1 MLLLQEQD
9 RSLEFLKIRFKGP
22 AAASTGGLQLRQGSG
37 FALAES
43 VQESGQDTVGTGAE
57 TAQCREG
64 TAAVP
69 DAPGSW
75 GKHRAGTLMSSAH
88 VELPDRIQISPTIR
102 AQQVQGVQGALNV
115 FSMCC
120 VYSLRVTGASLRDL
134 GMLSA
139 CCRLLS
145 ESAHELQSPSHLFL
159 ETLGRNPAIDKTFGE
174 GQQESDKKLF
184 YCQFS
189 KNPGGNDNK
198 GEAWA
203 V

>member
-1 MLLLQEQD
+1 M
-9 RSLEFLKIRFKGP
+9 
-22 AAASTGGLQLRQGSG
+22 
-37 FALAES
+37 
-43 VQESGQDTVGTGAE
+43 QESGQDTVGTGAE

-64 TAAVP
+64 PAAVP
-69 DAPGSW
+69 DASGSW
-75 GKHRAGTLMSSAH
+75 GKHHVGTLMSLAH
-88 VELPDRIQISPTIR
+88 VKLPDCIQISSTIR

-120 VYSLRVTGASLRDL
+120 VYSLRVTRASLWDL

-139 CCRLLS
+139 CCRLQS
-145 ESAHELQSPSHLFL
+145 ESAHELQSTSHLFL
-159 ETLGRNPAIDKTFGE
+159 ETLGRNLANTKTFGD

-189 KNPGGNDNK
+189 KNPRGNDNE